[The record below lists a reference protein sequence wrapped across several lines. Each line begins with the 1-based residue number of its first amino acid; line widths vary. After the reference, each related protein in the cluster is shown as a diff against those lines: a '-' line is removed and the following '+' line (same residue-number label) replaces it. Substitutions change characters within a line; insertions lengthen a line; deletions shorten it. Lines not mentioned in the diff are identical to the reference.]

1 MRFSEQTLRWVKKF
15 MQISEKG
22 YAQVSMSLFGFAASA
37 FPQSA
42 DVTISKQQLSKRDGL
57 DEIRK
62 PTEPTRDVTY

>member
-1 MRFSEQTLRWVKKF
+1 
-15 MQISEKG
+15 
-22 YAQVSMSLFGFAASA
+22 MSLFGFAASG

-42 DVTISKQQLSKRDGL
+42 DVTISKHQLSRKDGL